1 MLISLDPNFTP
12 YSSLVVLS
20 SVLLLG
26 RVGGLHGVWV
36 SGLLQH
42 PPVDLWLWAGAQEEP
57 RMMTT
62 TEIPLFGPGRVSTS
76 FLMTTATVYLSLA
89 QSLPWQS
96 RRFSP
101 EESEGAKKGKEQTND
116 NLYNDL
122 PG

>member
-1 MLISLDPNFTP
+1 MSISLDPNFTP
-12 YSSLVVLS
+12 YSGLAVLS

-26 RVGGLHGVWV
+26 RVGGLRTRGLGVW
-36 SGLLQH
+36 STA
-42 PPVDLWLWAGAQEEP
+42 PPSVDLWLWAGAQEEP

-76 FLMTTATVYLSLA
+76 FLMTAATVYLSLA

-101 EESEGAKKGKEQTND
+101 EESEKKKKGKEQTND
-116 NLYNDL
+116 NF
-122 PG
+122 